1 MTHPLDVYFSKV
13 PGETRKTLCDRA
25 SISQMHLSRLMRGEG
40 EFSTKSLRAISEATG
55 GFVSVADLVSA
66 FERAAASN
74 EDRQGRTTS
83 AA

>member
-74 EDRQGRTTS
+74 KDRQGRTTS

>member
-55 GFVSVADLVSA
+55 GFVSVADLATA
-66 FERAAASN
+66 FERAS
-74 EDRQGRTTS
+74 EKKRGGQGRTTT